1 MTMRLSDCFADLIA
15 YLSYFLRTVERKQPP
30 YDQVRHEIER
40 LLGESESCLKQGAFS
55 AEDYDQARFAV
66 CAWIDEAILS
76 SPWKEKLNWQK
87 QQLQRIYYNTTDA
100 GELFFERLN
109 SLGLHQRDVR
119 EVYYL
124 CLAMGFTGRYIQEGD
139 QYLLDQLRASNL
151 KLLLGSSVELPSLER
166 AELFPGAYPP
176 ETAEAEPIKAKGG
189 LSMFT
194 IIAGAAPV
202 VLFGVLYWVFHF
214 ILSSVGDSFLTTVP

>member
-1 MTMRLSDCFADLIA
+1 MRLSDCFADLIA
-15 YLSYFLRTVERKQPP
+15 YVSYFLKTVERKQPP
-30 YDQVRHEIER
+30 YDRVRHEIER
-40 LLGESESCLKQGAFS
+40 LLGESESCLKEGTFS

-76 SPWKEKLNWQK
+76 CPWNEKQQWQR
-87 QQLQRIYYNTTDA
+87 QQLQRVYYNTTDA

-109 SLGLHQRDVR
+109 NLGLHQRDVR

-139 QYLLDQLRASNL
+139 KYLLDQLRGSNL

-166 AELFPGAYPP
+166 VQLFPGAYP
-176 ETAEAEPIKAKGG
+176 AESAEQATLQRSGRFS
-189 LSMFT
+189 LFT
-194 IIAGAAPV
+194 VIAAVAPV
-202 VLFGVLYWVFHF
+202 VLFVVLFWVFHF
-214 ILSSVGDSFLTTVP
+214 ILSSVGGSFLTTVP